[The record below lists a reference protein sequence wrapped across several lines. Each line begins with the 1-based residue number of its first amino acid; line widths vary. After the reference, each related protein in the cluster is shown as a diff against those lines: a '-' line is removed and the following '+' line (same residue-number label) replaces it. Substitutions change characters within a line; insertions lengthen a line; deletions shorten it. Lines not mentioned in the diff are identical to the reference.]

1 MHSTPSPCP
10 HHKAADRGAMGSH
23 RLRPL
28 LPGRR
33 GRGDGAHARC
43 LADGNAIGSI
53 LKTARAFLV
62 GSTEKNMKTI
72 VEGLILTIFICMGLA
87 WLASTPAQADEPS
100 SPIKTLRDE
109 FACPTHARRVAG
121 QPNSSVPQRASLTCF
136 T

>member
-1 MHSTPSPCP
+1 MHSTPSPA
-10 HHKAADRGAMGSH
+10 HTTKLLHAAQWALTGFG
-23 RLRPL
+23 L
-28 LPGRR
+28 
-33 GRGDGAHARC
+33 
-43 LADGNAIGSI
+43 
-53 LKTARAFLV
+53 FYLV

-72 VEGLILTIFICMGLA
+72 VEGLILTIFICMGLP

-100 SPIKTLRDE
+100 SPIKALRDE